1 MTELIGFIPTLGVWT
16 TLLVF
21 AAYGLFKLL
30 TAMAPNVVKEI
41 QLRRAD
47 QAEHEQDLEF
57 SQIKV
62 DQIIALAAAGS
73 RSFNEE
79 QLTKFLDEIFIEFQE
94 GNTFVRDQVHS
105 ELKNMNLILQQILE
119 ILAQERNDGS
129 RE

>member
-30 TAMAPNVVKEI
+30 TAMAPNVVKNI
-41 QLRRAD
+41 QIRRAD

-94 GNTFVRDQVHS
+94 GNKFVRDQVHS
-105 ELKNMNLILQQILE
+105 ELKNMNQILLK
-119 ILAQERNDGS
+119 ILDILEQEQTDDT
-129 RE
+129 